1 MSGITLRAVEPTE
14 NALIFSFLTIAA
26 RMADSSEPI
35 QKALVDKQLTKYW
48 QGWGR
53 ASDYGVVAVRELDS
67 LPLCCAWLRQLP
79 TDDGGYLEDGILEL
93 AFGTVASERGRGLGT
108 RVLKQ
113 LIETSPPSA
122 KGISLSV
129 RAENPVVRLYRSL
142 GFETV
147 AEITNRVGTQSLT
160 LLLRF
165 GAASG

>member
-1 MSGITLRAVEPTE
+1 MSGITLRVVEPTE

-26 RMADSSEPI
+26 RMAESNEPI

-53 ASDYGVVAVRELDS
+53 AADYGVVAVRELDS

-79 TDDGGYLEDGILEL
+79 ADDDGYLEHGILEL

-113 LIETSPPSA
+113 LIETSRPSA

-129 RAENPVVRLYRSL
+129 RTENPVVRLYRSL
-142 GFETV
+142 GFDTV
-147 AEITNRVGTQSLT
+147 SEVTNRVGTQSLT

-165 GAASG
+165 SAA